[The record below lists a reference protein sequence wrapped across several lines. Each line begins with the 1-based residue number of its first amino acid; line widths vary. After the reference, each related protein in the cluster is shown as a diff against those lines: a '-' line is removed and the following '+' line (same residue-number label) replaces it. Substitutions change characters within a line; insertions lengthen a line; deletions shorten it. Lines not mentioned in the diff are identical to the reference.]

1 MKKGREIRI
10 NAVLVLSSL
19 LYFGNFLMI
28 QNHSYAQ
35 ENTFSSYD
43 RMATQDG
50 HSIRFGVWPCQ
61 NEKKMGSVLLLN
73 GRSEFMEKYA
83 ETIGELNQRGFDVYS
98 FDWRGQGL
106 STRMLA
112 NKHKGFIQNYN
123 IYINDLEMFFT
134 KIVQPKAIHPFI
146 ILAHSMGGHIALR
159 FIHNHPDIQGRAIL
173 VSPMI
178 DLFTSSLSRR
188 FIRFIT
194 RVAIQSG
201 SAHSYIIGS
210 GDYLLKRKKFSGNR
224 LTSDPERFMNDKKAI
239 EKNPDLALGG
249 VTYGWLSATF
259 ESIDILT
266 EPGYADGINMP
277 ILIVSAG
284 ADKVVS
290 IEAQKTI
297 CASIKDCRL
306 IEISGARHEIL
317 METDAIRSIFWDAF
331 DRFSGAESFG
341 H

>member
-1 MKKGREIRI
+1 MKKDREIGI
-10 NAVLVLSSL
+10 NAVLILSILISL
-19 LYFGNFLMI
+19 GNFVMT
-28 QNHSYAQ
+28 QNHSYA
-35 ENTFSSYD
+35 EETRGSSFD
-43 RMATQDG
+43 RMTTSEG
-50 HSIRFGVWPCQ
+50 HFIRYGIWPCQ
-61 NEKKMGSVLLLN
+61 KEKKLGSVLLLN

-112 NKHKGFIQNYN
+112 NRHKGFIQNYTV
-123 IYINDLEMFFT
+123 YLNDLEMFFT
-134 KIVQPKAIHPFI
+134 KIVQPMAIRPFV

-159 FIHNHPDIQGRAIL
+159 FIHNHPDIQGKAIL

-178 DLFTSSLSRR
+178 DLFRSSLSRR

-194 RVAIQSG
+194 RVAVNSG
-201 SAHSYIIGS
+201 SANSYIIGS
-210 GDYLLKRKKFSGNR
+210 GDYLLNRKKFKGNR
-224 LTSDPERFMNDKKAI
+224 LTSDPERFMIDKKAI

-259 ESIDILT
+259 ESIDILNA
-266 EPGYADGINMP
+266 PGYADGIEMP
-277 ILIVSAG
+277 ILILSAG

-297 CASIKDCRL
+297 CDSLKDCSV
-306 IEISGARHEIL
+306 IEIPGARHEIL
-317 METDAIRSIFWDAF
+317 METDAVRSIFWNAF
-331 DRFSGAESFG
+331 DRFAGPE
-341 H
+341 